1 MRSDW
6 QRFLPGRKKGKRT
19 KNRADEVRYPEIS
32 AGLLE
37 LLSELK
43 CRKCRKCNQ
52 SQG

>member
-37 LLSELK
+37 VGLEFK
-43 CRKCRKCNQ
+43 CRKGRKCNQ
-52 SQG
+52 PQ